1 MRFPQLLFS
10 RYSQVTV
17 NKICYS
23 VALKTAL
30 LKFLV
35 HSPLLKFS
43 GVFYPFFVKSGKKL
57 THKRQI
63 MWVCPAS
70 WITKEKE
77 TWNLKKVER
86 RVLKEIY
93 GPKRQQ

>member
-23 VALKTAL
+23 VAL

-35 HSPLLKFS
+35 NSPLLKFS
-43 GVFYPFFVKSGKKL
+43 GVYYPFFVKSGKKL
-57 THKRQI
+57 TYKRQI
-63 MWVCPAS
+63 MRVCPAS
-70 WITKEKE
+70 WITEEKE
-77 TWNLKKVER
+77 TWSLKKVER